1 MQTRE
6 KRGKTHSA
14 KGAEDDHAPSMAAAM
29 QTDRLLCKSGL
40 LSYSE
45 GANSKA
51 LGDTG
56 LVKQLHPTL
65 PLDFQKRG
73 EWRHKRT
80 GLWVRG
86 AGNRRAKTFNN
97 DLGFT
102 SEQSVL

>member
-45 GANSKA
+45 GVNSKA
-51 LGDTG
+51 PGDTG

-80 GLWVRG
+80 VTVGERG
-86 AGNRRAKTFNN
+86 WESQSK
-97 DLGFT
+97 DL
-102 SEQSVL
+102 QQ

>member
-1 MQTRE
+1 
-6 KRGKTHSA
+6 
-14 KGAEDDHAPSMAAAM
+14 MAAAM
-29 QTDRLLCKSGL
+29 RTDRLLCKSGL

-45 GANSKA
+45 GANGKA

-80 GLWVRG
+80 VTVGERG
-86 AGNRRAKTFNN
+86 WEPQSK
-97 DLGFT
+97 DL
-102 SEQSVL
+102 QQ

>member
-45 GANSKA
+45 
-51 LGDTG
+51 TG
-56 LVKQLHPTL
+56 KWQSPWRHRPGEAAAPHAPVGL
-65 PLDFQKRG
+65 PEKRG
-73 EWRHKRT
+73 VETQKDSDC
-80 GLWVRG
+80 G
-86 AGNRRAKTFNN
+86 
-97 DLGFT
+97 
-102 SEQSVL
+102 